1 MNELVQ
7 WEEEL
12 AKSAKEVASRER
24 PAISQIGL
32 RAGVMMYRGQPIPG
46 NKLKCIVISSGIE
59 RRYDTKP
66 FDSSNIQPPDCFSLS
81 ISGED
86 MVPAPESVSKQAE
99 SCSSCPHNQWQPN
112 PRRPGKNHKP
122 CKERR
127 RLALLPADC
136 LATGNVRSAELA
148 LMALPVTSVKHWGTY
163 VNRLAA
169 EFARPPWAMVTEVIV
184 TPNAMTQFEVKFEIV
199 GPIENQHLGE
209 LRSRIESA
217 NGVVTQPY
225 DSSGMMVPGE
235 NPDNTDPTPE
245 KKRKF

>member
-1 MNELVQ
+1 MTNELIN
-7 WEEEL
+7 WEEDL
-12 AKSAKEVASRER
+12 AKFAKEVASRER
-24 PAISQIGL
+24 PAVSQIGL
-32 RAGVMMYRGQPIPG
+32 RAGVMMYRGQQIP
-46 NKLKCIVISSGIE
+46 NNRLRCIIISSGIE

-86 MVPAPESVSKQAE
+86 MVPAPESMSKQAE
-99 SCSSCPHNQWQPN
+99 SCSSCPQNQWLPN

-136 LATGNVRSAELA
+136 LTGGNVRSAELA

-169 EFARPPWAMVTEVIV
+169 EYARPPWAMVTEIIV
-184 TPNAMTQFEVKFEIV
+184 TPNPTTQFEVKFDVV
-199 GPIENQHLGE
+199 GPIEMDHLGE
-209 LRSRIESA
+209 LRGRIESA
-217 NGVVTQPY
+217 NGILTQPY
-225 DSSGMMVPGE
+225 DSSGLMVPG
-235 NPDNTDPTPE
+235 DDPAKSQPE
-245 KKRKF
+245 KARKF